1 MESLSNPATATAA
14 SLPPSLHLSALQ
26 TLVQSPIPAP
36 GVSPHLYALAQQV
49 LHNLQHQHD
58 WTSLRIHT
66 HSSSPGPN
74 SSPKP
79 LLRPLV
85 SGLPPQR
92 IYVHP
97 NEQVEMLK
105 RRVAETDV
113 EVKREWV
120 LPTHLR
126 EKWTLKGFAGVFDGL
141 GEGEWAES
149 GGLDRYSGV
158 KRILLAIVGDDSTIV
173 YYIMHDGIVK
183 PRQN

>member
-1 MESLSNPATATAA
+1 METPATSA
-14 SLPPSLHLSALQ
+14 SPVSSPPGLPLSALQ
-26 TLVQSPIPAP
+26 TLLHSSSPPTGI
-36 GVSPHLYALAQQV
+36 SPHLYALAQQV

-58 WTSLRIHT
+58 WSCLRIHT
-66 HSSSPGPN
+66 HSPSSGTN
-74 SSPKP
+74 SSPIALP
-79 LLRPLV
+79 RPLV

-97 NEQVEMLK
+97 DEQVEMLK
-105 RRVAETDV
+105 RGIAESDV

-141 GEGEWAES
+141 EKGELEEN
-149 GGLDRYSGV
+149 GGADGNGRGV
-158 KRILLAIVGDDSTIV
+158 KRILLAVVGDDSTIV

>member
-1 MESLSNPATATAA
+1 METPSSPNSPPG
-14 SLPPSLHLSALQ
+14 LPLSALQ
-26 TLVQSPIPAP
+26 TLLQSPIIPAT

-66 HSSSPGPN
+66 HSSSPVSNP
-74 SSPKP
+74 SPVP

-92 IYVHP
+92 IYIHP
-97 NEQVEMLK
+97 DEQVEMLK
-105 RRVAETDV
+105 RGIAETDM

-141 GEGEWAES
+141 GEGEWSEN
-149 GGLDRYSGV
+149 GGLNQNSPGV
-158 KRILLAIVGDDSTIV
+158 KRILLAVVGDDSTIV
-173 YYIMHDGIVK
+173 YYIIHDGIVK